1 MLSKTQAEPSRK
13 VKEGQ
18 EEISP
23 NHVQAFSRDSV
34 QSSNLPT
41 DSQSQC
47 HFANEGKGARSPNV
61 GAKRAEKRNLIHE
74 AFNAKL
80 KQGEEPFDLQ
90 RLKNMRVRMPTR
102 VSTGVRDYR
111 YF

>member
-1 MLSKTQAEPSRK
+1 M
-13 VKEGQ
+13 
-18 EEISP
+18 
-23 NHVQAFSRDSV
+23 
-34 QSSNLPT
+34 
-41 DSQSQC
+41 
-47 HFANEGKGARSPNV
+47 

-90 RLKNMRVRMPTR
+90 RLKNMRVRMLTR

-111 YF
+111 YVCRKSLSRLRGGTV